1 MKKMLNDAMN
11 TELIKTNSVN
21 RSANEIILEC
31 GVSKEFAQQI
41 SSTPIVLLPDIQR
54 DDVIAFAVG
63 IQDFYDYCKSQL
75 ADIDICAEENVV
87 EIELCSRKIRIGKIL
102 VRDVVLPLTLSLLAS
117 YIYDACKSD
126 IDIQPTVIEQE
137 YQAPPQVSFT
147 IAVEDSCGVVRKE
160 YSYDGP
166 AKDIQ
171 EVTQHVEKLWNEEAT
186 K

>member
-1 MKKMLNDAMN
+1 MN
-11 TELIKTNSVN
+11 TELITTNTLN
-21 RSANEIILEC
+21 CSANEMIVGC

-41 SSTPIVLLPDIQR
+41 SNTPIVLLPDIQR

-75 ADIDICAEENVV
+75 ADIDICAEDNLI

-102 VRDVVLPLTLSLLAS
+102 VRDAVLSLTMSLLAN
-117 YIYDACKSD
+117 YVYDACKSD
-126 IDIQPTVIEQE
+126 IDVQPTAIEQE

-171 EVTQHVEKLWNEEAT
+171 EVTQHVEKLWNEDAA

>member
-1 MKKMLNDAMN
+1 MN
-11 TELIKTNSVN
+11 IELIKTNILN

-31 GVSKEFAQQI
+31 GVSREFAQQI
-41 SSTPIVLLPDIQR
+41 SNTPIVLLPDIQR

-63 IQDFYDYCKSQL
+63 IQDFYDYCKSQS
-75 ADIDICAEENVV
+75 ADIDICAEENVI

-102 VRDVVLPLTLSLLAS
+102 VRDVVLPLALSLLAN
-117 YIYDACKSD
+117 YVYDACKSD
-126 IDIQPTVIEQE
+126 IDVQPTAIEQE

-147 IAVEDSCGVVRKE
+147 IAVEDSCRVVRKE

-171 EVTQHVEKLWNEEAT
+171 EVTQHVEKLWNEDAA

>member
-1 MKKMLNDAMN
+1 MKFGEKLEDGSCLAEDL
-11 TELIKTNSVN
+11 TEEEQAEL
-21 RSANEIILEC
+21 AN
-31 GVSKEFAQQI
+31 
-41 SSTPIVLLPDIQR
+41 
-54 DDVIAFAVG
+54 
-63 IQDFYDYCKSQL
+63 
-75 ADIDICAEENVV
+75 
-87 EIELCSRKIRIGKIL
+87 
-102 VRDVVLPLTLSLLAS
+102 

-126 IDIQPTVIEQE
+126 IEGQPTAIEQE

-171 EVTQHVEKLWNEEAT
+171 EVTQHVEKLWNEDAA